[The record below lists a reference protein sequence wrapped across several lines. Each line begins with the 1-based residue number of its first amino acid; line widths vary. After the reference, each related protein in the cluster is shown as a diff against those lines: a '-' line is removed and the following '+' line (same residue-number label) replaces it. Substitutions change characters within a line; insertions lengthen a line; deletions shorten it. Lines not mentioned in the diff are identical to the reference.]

1 MNALSDFMH
10 MRLLPS
16 PPSLAIDVSTSVL
29 SATHLKFGDERDY
42 VFCVESEFYMKG
54 VSRPLRGY
62 FLLIP
67 DRASLAAMLRAVRV
81 T

>member
-1 MNALSDFMH
+1 MEEIDGDLLHNA
-10 MRLLPS
+10 
-16 PPSLAIDVSTSVL
+16 A
-29 SATHLKFGDERDY
+29 G

-81 T
+81 S